1 MVGVVGERFPSG
13 SSGLM
18 DPRMVVVV
26 VGEGFPSASSGL
38 MGSRVVVSSLLIEE
52 MCALSAVRFVV
63 GDGSMS

>member
-1 MVGVVGERFPSG
+1 MVGVVGDRFPSG

-26 VGEGFPSASSGL
+26 GEGFPSASSGL
-38 MGSRVVVSSLLIEE
+38 MDSRVVVSSLLSEE
-52 MCALSAVRFVV
+52 MCVLSAVKFVV